1 MENQTNRAEALEMD
15 VWQEHRTNKSILEE
29 LKMVREQTAKVAKLK
44 RQ

>member
-29 LKMVREQTAKVAKLK
+29 LDVETEYTAKVAKVKL
-44 RQ
+44 